1 MAAEPVVIG
10 EQLKGYPLGT
20 HSDILEDKT
29 RVRTLEDVSSD
40 KISALFSP
48 SQEEFPAFGFTSS
61 VYWIRFT
68 VINPLD
74 KEVPWFLEIA
84 YPLLDDID
92 LYIPQ
97 PDGQYRLKRTGDHL
111 PFDTREVNYRNFVFR
126 LQESPGGPHT
136 YYIRFETEGVM
147 NLPLKMW
154 SSIPLAEKMAQEQ
167 TLLGIYYGAILIML
181 VYNLFIFASVR
192 DKSYLYYVLFNTSW
206 LLALFIL
213 NGLAFQYLW
222 PHKPSWAN
230 ISLPFFFCLAYVWG
244 VQFSRSFLNTP
255 YHTPGFDKIL
265 RVLLIMAGVGVL
277 SSPFIKYSS
286 SVWLANLL
294 ATSSVFVW
302 ITGFI
307 CLMRGYRQAY
317 YYVMA
322 WSPLLFGVSVFAMGN
337 FGILPHNF
345 LTSWGLQIGSA
356 LEVVLLSLGLADR
369 MNTLRKELTAQQRF
383 LEEVLNQIPAGII
396 IAEAPSGK
404 FVLSN
409 NQMKHILSH
418 PFLPFSNIREYCE
431 NKGFHADG
439 RPYTPEEWPIARSI
453 QRGEEVMGEEI
464 DFLRSDNTLGT
475 LRISSA
481 PIRNRDGQI
490 IAGVMT
496 FYDITERKRLE
507 NELREQAK
515 ALIEADRRKDEF
527 LTMLAHELRNPLA
540 SISNTLELIHQHS
553 EDPGYLSRA
562 LDILV
567 RQTRSLTRLVD
578 DLLDI
583 ARITRG
589 KITLRKE
596 LLELSTV
603 ISRAVETA
611 RFSIESR
618 KHHLLISLP
627 EEPLW
632 LIADPVRM
640 EQILVNL
647 LNNAA
652 KYTDPGG
659 RIWLTAVQEGKEI
672 VLRVRD
678 TGIGIPAELLPR
690 IFDLYV
696 QVDRSLDRSEGGLG
710 IGLTLVQYLV
720 QLHGGSVA
728 AYSEG
733 VGRGSE
739 FVVRLPAHPGF
750 ASKTEGSVLESPTP
764 LTQGKRRKILVVDDD
779 VTALET
785 LSELLKQW
793 GHEVKVAQDGSSAL
807 ETVSHYQPEMVILD
821 IGLPDMEGYEIA
833 RQIRQGERGQ
843 EILLVAL
850 TGYGEEARRRSQE
863 AGFDYHFT
871 KPVDLAAL
879 KEVVNV
885 KKIPPRDTGLTPEF
899 Q

>member
-1 MAAEPVVIG
+1 
-10 EQLKGYPLGT
+10 
-20 HSDILEDKT
+20 
-29 RVRTLEDVSSD
+29 
-40 KISALFSP
+40 
-48 SQEEFPAFGFTSS
+48 
-61 VYWIRFT
+61 
-68 VINPLD
+68 
-74 KEVPWFLEIA
+74 
-84 YPLLDDID
+84 
-92 LYIPQ
+92 
-97 PDGQYRLKRTGDHL
+97 
-111 PFDTREVNYRNFVFR
+111 
-126 LQESPGGPHT
+126 
-136 YYIRFETEGVM
+136 
-147 NLPLKMW
+147 
-154 SSIPLAEKMAQEQ
+154 
-167 TLLGIYYGAILIML
+167 
-181 VYNLFIFASVR
+181 
-192 DKSYLYYVLFNTSW
+192 
-206 LLALFIL
+206 
-213 NGLAFQYLW
+213 
-222 PHKPSWAN
+222 
-230 ISLPFFFCLAYVWG
+230 
-244 VQFSRSFLNTP
+244 
-255 YHTPGFDKIL
+255 
-265 RVLLIMAGVGVL
+265 
-277 SSPFIKYSS
+277 
-286 SVWLANLL
+286 
-294 ATSSVFVW
+294 
-302 ITGFI
+302 
-307 CLMRGYRQAY
+307 
-317 YYVMA
+317 
-322 WSPLLFGVSVFAMGN
+322 
-337 FGILPHNF
+337 
-345 LTSWGLQIGSA
+345 
-356 LEVVLLSLGLADR
+356 
-369 MNTLRKELTAQQRF
+369 
-383 LEEVLNQIPAGII
+383 
-396 IAEAPSGK
+396 
-404 FVLSN
+404 
-409 NQMKHILSH
+409 
-418 PFLPFSNIREYCE
+418 
-431 NKGFHADG
+431 
-439 RPYTPEEWPIARSI
+439 
-453 QRGEEVMGEEI
+453 
-464 DFLRSDNTLGT
+464 
-475 LRISSA
+475 
-481 PIRNRDGQI
+481 
-490 IAGVMT
+490 
-496 FYDITERKRLE
+496 
-507 NELREQAK
+507 
-515 ALIEADRRKDEF
+515 
-527 LTMLAHELRNPLA
+527 MLAHELRNPLA

>member
-10 EQLKGYPLGT
+10 EQLNGYSLGT
-20 HSDILEDKT
+20 RSDILEDKT
-29 RVRTLEDVSSD
+29 RVWTPEDVSSD
-40 KISALFSP
+40 KISALFLP

-61 VYWIRFT
+61 VYWIRFA

-84 YPLLDDID
+84 HPLLDDIA

-111 PFDTREVNYRNFVFR
+111 PFDIREVNYRNFLFR

-154 SSIPLAEKMAQEQ
+154 SPVPLAEKMAQEQ
-167 TLLGIYYGAILIML
+167 TLLGIYYGAILVML

-206 LLALFIL
+206 LLALFIF

-230 ISLPFFFCLAYVWG
+230 ISLPFFFCLAYLWG
-244 VQFSRSFLNTP
+244 LQFSRSFLDTPHNTP
-255 YHTPGFDKIL
+255 VFDKIL
-265 RVLLIMAGVGVL
+265 RVLLFMAGVGVL
-277 SSPFIKYSS
+277 SSPFIKYSLS
-286 SVWLANLL
+286 IRLANLL
-294 ATSSVFVW
+294 AASAILVW
-302 ITGFI
+302 IAGFI
-307 CLMRGYRQAY
+307 CLMRGYRPAY
-317 YYVMA
+317 YYVIA
-322 WSPLLFGVSVFAMGN
+322 WSALLFGVSVFAMKN
-337 FGILPHNF
+337 FGVLPYNF

-369 MNTLRKELTAQQRF
+369 INTLRKELTAQQRF

-396 IAEAPSGK
+396 IAEAPSGR
-404 FVLSN
+404 FILSN

-418 PFLPFSNIREYCE
+418 PLLPFSNIREYCE

-439 RPYTPEEWPIARSI
+439 RSYTPEEWPIARSI

-540 SISNTLELIHQHS
+540 SISNTLELIRQHS

-567 RQTRSLTRLVD
+567 RQTQSLTRLVD

-583 ARITRG
+583 SRITRG

-596 LLELSTV
+596 LLELSTI

-611 RFSIESR
+611 RFSVESR
-618 KHHLLISLP
+618 EHHLLISLP

-678 TGIGIPAELLPR
+678 TGIGIPVELLPR

-720 QLHGGSVA
+720 QLHGGSVV

-739 FVVRLPAHPGF
+739 FVVRLPAHLGF
-750 ASKTEGSVLESPTP
+750 VSKMEGSALESPIP
-764 LTQGKRRKILVVDDD
+764 LTRGKRRKILVVDDD

-785 LSELLKQW
+785 LGELLKQW
-793 GHEVKVAQDGSSAL
+793 GHEVKVASDGSSAL
-807 ETVSHYQPEMVILD
+807 ETVIHYQPEVVILD
-821 IGLPDMEGYEIA
+821 IGLPDMEGYEVA

-850 TGYGEEARRRSQE
+850 TGYGEEARHRSRE
-863 AGFDYHFT
+863 TGFDYHFT
-871 KPVDLAAL
+871 KPVDLTAL
-879 KEVVNV
+879 KGVLNV
-885 KKIPPRDTGLTPEF
+885 KKIPPTDTGLTPEF

>member
-1 MAAEPVVIG
+1 M
-10 EQLKGYPLGT
+10 
-20 HSDILEDKT
+20 DN
-29 RVRTLEDVSSD
+29 R
-40 KISALFSP
+40 
-48 SQEEFPAFGFTSS
+48 
-61 VYWIRFT
+61 
-68 VINPLD
+68 
-74 KEVPWFLEIA
+74 
-84 YPLLDDID
+84 
-92 LYIPQ
+92 
-97 PDGQYRLKRTGDHL
+97 
-111 PFDTREVNYRNFVFR
+111 
-126 LQESPGGPHT
+126 
-136 YYIRFETEGVM
+136 
-147 NLPLKMW
+147 
-154 SSIPLAEKMAQEQ
+154 
-167 TLLGIYYGAILIML
+167 
-181 VYNLFIFASVR
+181 
-192 DKSYLYYVLFNTSW
+192 
-206 LLALFIL
+206 
-213 NGLAFQYLW
+213 
-222 PHKPSWAN
+222 
-230 ISLPFFFCLAYVWG
+230 FCLPDSKVSLSLLCF
-244 VQFSRSFLNTP
+244 VCLIRRCRS
-255 YHTPGFDKIL
+255 
-265 RVLLIMAGVGVL
+265 
-277 SSPFIKYSS
+277 
-286 SVWLANLL
+286 
-294 ATSSVFVW
+294 
-302 ITGFI
+302 
-307 CLMRGYRQAY
+307 AY
-317 YYVMA
+317 YYVLA
-322 WSPLLFGVSVFAMGN
+322 WSALLFGVSVFATKN
-337 FGILPHNF
+337 FGVLPHNF
-345 LTSWGLQIGSA
+345 ITNWGPQIGSA

-369 MNTLRKELTAQQRF
+369 INTLRKELIAQQRF

-396 IAEAPSGK
+396 IAEAPSGR
-404 FVLSN
+404 FILSN

-431 NKGFHADG
+431 NKGFHANG
-439 RPYTPEEWPIARSI
+439 QPYTPEEWPIARSI

-464 DFLRSDNTLGT
+464 DFLRSDNTMGT

-481 PIRNRDGQI
+481 PIRNQDGQI

-515 ALIEADRRKDEF
+515 AFMEADRRKDEF

-540 SISNTLELIHQHS
+540 SISNTLELIHQHG
-553 EDPGYLSRA
+553 ENPVYLSRA

-567 RQTRSLTRLVD
+567 RQTRHLTRLVD

-583 ARITRG
+583 SRITRG

-603 ISRAVETA
+603 ISRTVETA

-659 RIWLTAVQEGKEI
+659 RIWLTAVQEGTEI

-678 TGIGIPAELLPR
+678 TGVGIPAELLLR

-720 QLHGGSVA
+720 QMHGGSVS

-739 FVVRLPAHPGF
+739 FVVRLPAYLGF
-750 ASKTEGSVLESPTP
+750 ASKMEDSTPESPTSVI
-764 LTQGKRRKILVVDDD
+764 QGKRRKILIVEDE
-779 VTALET
+779 VTTLET
-785 LSELLKQW
+785 LRELLKQW
-793 GHEVKVAQDGSSAL
+793 GHEVKVAQDGTSAL
-807 ETVSHYQPEMVILD
+807 EIVTSYQPEVILLD
-821 IGLPDMEGYEIA
+821 IGLPDMEGYEVA
-833 RQIRQGERGQ
+833 RQIRQEKQRE

-850 TGYGEEARRRSQE
+850 TGYGEEETQRRSQE

-871 KPVDLAAL
+871 KPVDFDAL
-879 KEVVNV
+879 KKVLNV
-885 KKIPPRDTGLTPEF
+885 QKIFPRDTGLTPEF
-899 Q
+899 